1 MLPLPAAGAGAT
13 GDTTM
18 SSTQHQLIEQCATRL
33 RGIVEALDNIHDN
46 TPHRWSTDLDDV
58 HSSAESLLAMIKDQ
72 APPSEDQLIAAGL
85 SYPLAKEDAVQL
97 WYAGFRSEVVTVL
110 EAWEAIGH
118 DIGMNPSKGE
128 LLDSLRNMAAICNAH
143 GNDMPAQSAID
154 QRQAIADAITGAL
167 AFGAQASRPP
177 PADHWLRPFYDI
189 GRAEGQRT
197 QELAMLVRMLAS
209 SLKRHAPE
217 SNLVARATN
226 YLAAKGLAGTPLRDA
241 PASVEQVGGD
251 ERAAFEL
258 FVRKHCGMPAHIAVN
273 WDAKFT
279 NDAWAGWQA
288 RAALAQPSQSQ
299 YEASFEEWLANEL
312 EGEDGQPVPAA
323 VCDIALARRAFN
335 HWPKLEHPAK
345 VGGVR
350 FSAGVSSRLVVEAAQ
365 RLYEFESTPEK
376 EAERIE
382 RLQAFREQLDP
393 LNLAPHAE
401 AFNEAPADALR
412 PEQAEAE
419 QPEVVARVVHSNP
432 VVLGQCG
439 PLNANDEL
447 MTVAQH
453 AASVAR
459 WAEMFNR
466 VEQQRDAALARV
478 AELKTMSHNYCAL
491 LMDANAK
498 LAELEKQEPIN
509 LQHMAVAADGELRWM
524 TGRKIDNCELYAMP
538 DFGQAPKLYA
548 APVAQAQH
556 SVPEISGIGR
566 DAEHP
571 RAVVLYLRNE
581 PSEED
586 MRAIQNFL
594 RAISADVLT
603 QAQHSVPDG
612 WLIELGFDV
621 LDRQFRFADAK
632 SHLPTIKIVLPAC
645 EVDDSAA
652 WELRNSVAARIEKLI
667 AAAPGNSVPQAW
679 LDVQAERRRQITAEG
694 WTPEHDDEHADG
706 QMARAAACYALAG
719 SSAPNDGTAALLVSL
734 AWPWDEQWWKP
745 STARRDLV
753 KACALALAEI
763 ERLDRAC
770 ISQSPQPGATT
781 ASS

>member
-1 MLPLPAAGAGAT
+1 
-13 GDTTM
+13 M

-46 TPHRWSTDLDDV
+46 TPHRWSTDLDEV

-154 QRQAIADAITGAL
+154 QRQVIADAITGAL
-167 AFGAQASRPP
+167 AFGAQASQP
-177 PADHWLRPFYDI
+177 PAEDHWLRPFYDI

-197 QELAMLVRMLAS
+197 QELAMLVRMLAA

-226 YLAAKGLAGTPLRDA
+226 YLAAKGLAGTPLRDPPA
-241 PASVEQVGGD
+241 PVEQAGGD
-251 ERAAFEL
+251 ERAAFE
-258 FVRKHCGMPAHIAVN
+258 
-273 WDAKFT
+273 
-279 NDAWAGWQA
+279 AWATHLPMDRQPLRPDLYMPQTQWAWEAWQF

-323 VCDIALARRAFN
+323 VCDITLARRAFN

-603 QAQHSVPDG
+603 QAQHSAGYAEARQCVNCRHIGINDAADYAACHDCRWTGPEPDEDKCPG
-612 WLIELGFDV
+612 CAGEN
-621 LDRQFRFADAK
+621 
-632 SHLPTIKIVLPAC
+632 C
-645 EVDDSAA
+645 M
-652 WELRNSVAARIEKLI
+652 
-667 AAAPGNSVPQAW
+667 AAACPECGGRYELVAEAKISTPAAQAGQVPQAW
-679 LDVQAERRRQITAEG
+679 LDVQAERRRQVEAEG

>member
-1 MLPLPAAGAGAT
+1 
-13 GDTTM
+13 M

-33 RGIVEALDNIHDN
+33 RGIVEALDNIHDS
-46 TPHRWSTDLDDV
+46 TQHRWSTDLDEV

-154 QRQAIADAITGAL
+154 QRQVIADAITGAL
-167 AFGAQASRPP
+167 AFGAQASQP
-177 PADHWLRPFYDI
+177 PAEDHWLRPFYDI

-197 QELAMLVRMLAS
+197 QELAMLVRMLAA

-226 YLAAKGLAGTPLRDA
+226 YLAAKGLAGTPLRDPPA
-241 PASVEQVGGD
+241 PVEQAGGD
-251 ERAAFEL
+251 ERAAFE
-258 FVRKHCGMPAHIAVN
+258 
-273 WDAKFT
+273 
-279 NDAWAGWQA
+279 AWATHLPMDRQPLRPDLYMPQTQWAWEAWQF

-323 VCDIALARRAFN
+323 VCDITLARRAFN
-335 HWPKLEHPAK
+335 HWPKLEKPAQ
-345 VGGVR
+345 VGAIR
-350 FSAGVSSRLVVEAAQ
+350 FRAGLSSRLVVEAAQ

-382 RLQAFREQLDP
+382 RLQAFREQCFEP
-393 LNLAPHAE
+393 LGAEFSKVLSENLVELSSE
-401 AFNEAPADALR
+401 AK

-419 QPEVVARVVHSNP
+419 RPEVVARVVHSNP

-603 QAQHSVPDG
+603 QAQHSMP
-612 WLIELGFDV
+612 
-621 LDRQFRFADAK
+621 K
-632 SHLPTIKIVLPAC
+632 
-645 EVDDSAA
+645 
-652 WELRNSVAARIEKLI
+652 
-667 AAAPGNSVPQAW
+667 AW

-694 WTPEHDDEHADG
+694 WTPEHDDLYCAAELP
-706 QMARAAACYALAG
+706 RAAAAYILNGANDE
-719 SSAPNDGTAALLVSL
+719 APAI
-734 AWPWDEQWWKP
+734 WPFVAKWWKP
-745 STARRDLV
+745 RDARSNYVR
-753 KACALALAEI
+753 ASALILAEI